1 MNAERLPSKHV
12 VLLGV
17 GHTNAH
23 IVKMWRDNP
32 LPDTGLTCISDNS
45 IATYSGMLPA
55 VLAQQIPPSEMEIDL
70 VRLCSAVGARLVVDD
85 VAGVDP
91 ERREVI
97 FRDRPSVSFD
107 VLSVGVGSVPA
118 MDGVINESESLV
130 TIKPMQTFLQRLRST
145 VNRVLSN
152 RAVGA
157 VEDDTGRLKILI
169 AGSGVAGIEILF
181 CLPPFVASVCDMP
194 VELELVTRSER
205 ILQAACDSTRQRVTA
220 EIAMRNISV
229 VTGQSIQK
237 VDRSSITLANGDV
250 HAADIVIWAT
260 GAVPPALLS
269 QLSLPLNNFG
279 FIATN
284 ATLQSVSGRPV
295 FAVGDTGSIVSNDLP
310 KAGVFAV
317 RQGPILWEN
326 IQRALKN
333 QPLTTYVPQQSF
345 LKLLNTGDGRAIGE
359 WKGRSFSGRW
369 VKRLKDRIDGRFMN
383 MFHMLSDMPQDMAQM
398 QCKGCGCKLGAEVLE
413 SALSSLAVKSSN
425 DGAGAVQMDDAA
437 VVPLSTGGQVV
448 VSTDFFT
455 TPFDDMYLAGR
466 IAALHS
472 ASDLIAMGASVTSA
486 VANIVLPEGDA
497 ASQRRTLNE
506 LLQGARHEF
515 KALKADIVGGHTIVG
530 PRLEIGF
537 TVLGEPLR
545 ESLLQKKNL
554 RVGDRLY
561 LTKPLGIGILLAAHM
576 RSQCPARAYDSLIN
590 TMLLRQHKLAALAGQ
605 FNICAG
611 TDVTGFGLTGHL
623 VEMLT
628 ASNVAAE
635 LDLSSIPLL
644 PGVVDAFDAGIE
656 STLAPQNRSV
666 GKRISATSDQ
676 QVTARYQ
683 ALFDP
688 QTCGGL
694 LLGVPAAAADAFV
707 AAVQNISLPAPVC
720 IGQVCQITADD
731 KSMVKLSP

>member
-1 MNAERLPSKHV
+1 VNVERLPSKHV

-32 LPDTGLTCISDNS
+32 IPDTGLTCISDNA

-55 VLAQQIPPSEMEIDL
+55 VLAQQIPPSDMEIDL
-70 VRLCSAVGARLVVDD
+70 VRLCSAVGARLVVED
-85 VAGVDP
+85 VAGVDL

-97 FRDRPSVSFD
+97 FRDRPSVPFD

-118 MDGVINESESLV
+118 MDGAIKKAESLV
-130 TIKPMQTFLQRLRST
+130 TIKPMQTFLQRLRSA
-145 VNRVLSN
+145 VDRVLSD
-152 RAVGA
+152 RASGA
-157 VEDDTGRLKILI
+157 VKNDSGRLKLVVV
-169 AGSGVAGIEILF
+169 GSGVAGIEILF
-181 CLPPFVASVCDMP
+181 CLPPFVASVCDVP
-194 VELELVTRSER
+194 PKLELVTRSAQ
-205 ILQAACDSTRQRVTA
+205 ILEAACDSTRQRVA
-220 EIAMRNISV
+220 SEIARRNVSV

-237 VDRSSITLANGDV
+237 VTDSSITLANGEV
-250 HAADIVIWAT
+250 HTADIVIWAT
-260 GAVPPALLS
+260 GATPPEILS
-269 QLSLPLNNFG
+269 TLGLPLDAVG
-279 FIATN
+279 FIATH
-284 ATLQSVSGRPV
+284 ATLQSVSGQPV

-310 KAGVFAV
+310 KAGVYAV

-326 IQRALKN
+326 IQRTLKD

-359 WKGRSFSGRW
+359 WKGRSFFGRW
-369 VKRLKDRIDGRFMN
+369 VKRLKDRIDERFMN
-383 MFHMLSDMPQDMAQM
+383 MFRMLYDMPDDMTQM
-398 QCKGCGCKLGAEVLE
+398 QCKGCGCKLSADVLD
-413 SALSSLAVKSSN
+413 SALSSLTEKRSS

-506 LLQGARHEF
+506 LLQGAGHEF
-515 KALKADIVGGHTIVG
+515 KALNADIVGGHTIVG
-530 PRLEIGF
+530 PRLEVGF
-537 TVLGEPLR
+537 TVLGEPLS
-545 ESLLQKKNL
+545 ESLLQKQSL

-576 RSQCPARAYDSLIN
+576 RSQCPASAYEPLID
-590 TMLLRQHKLAALAGQ
+590 TMLLRQHTLAAIVGQ
-605 FNICAG
+605 LGICAG
-611 TDVTGFGLTGHL
+611 TDVTGFGLAGHL
-623 VEMLT
+623 IEMLT
-628 ASNVAAE
+628 ASDVAAE
-635 LDLSSIPLL
+635 LNLSNIPLL
-644 PGVVDAFDAGIE
+644 PGVIDAFDAGIE

-666 GKRISATSDQ
+666 GKRISVTSDQ
-676 QVTARYQ
+676 QMSAQYQ

-694 LLGVPAAAADAFV
+694 LLGVSADSSDEFV
-707 AAVQNISLPAPVC
+707 ATVQSTGLPAPVC
-720 IGQVCQITADD
+720 IGQVCEKTTDD
-731 KSMVKLSP
+731 KSIAVV